1 MTQRIPALKDAD
13 LSPDQRAALDQ
24 MRDVWGAPWNIGR
37 TMANNPQIVRGFL
50 GFWQAID
57 QSGLQPMDREV
68 ICFEMAAANG
78 CHYCIPAHRAVAK
91 SRGLDLGPLERIA
104 AGEELAGDSRPAI
117 LQRLVRRLVATKG
130 KLDDA
135 ELAAA
140 RETFSN
146 AELIAIVAEI
156 AHCVFTNSL
165 NRLADTEIDAFLPR
179 APIA

>member
-1 MTQRIPALKDAD
+1 MSQRIPALRDD
-13 LSPDQRAALDQ
+13 ELSDEQRSAMDQ
-24 MRDVWGAPWNIGR
+24 MRGVWGTPWNIGR

-57 QSGLQPMDREV
+57 GSGLQPMDREV

-91 SRGLDLGPLERIA
+91 SRGLDLAPLERIA
-104 AGEELAGDSRPAI
+104 AGEELAGDGRPAI

-130 KLDDA
+130 LLDDA
-135 ELAAA
+135 ELEAA
-140 RETFSN
+140 RATFSN

-165 NRLADTEIDAFLPR
+165 NRLAATEIDPFLPR
-179 APIA
+179 EPQA